1 MSTNVPHPSFLSTG
15 VVVPSESDIVAGLWK
30 DFQASFDGALNESLV
45 TPQGQLIMAL
55 AAILGANND
64 LFLQY
69 VNQIDPAFADG
80 RMQDA
85 IGRIYYLTRIAA
97 QPTSV
102 ICTCLGAAGTLIPAG
117 SLAQATDDTVY
128 QSVSPATIGS
138 GGTASVTFRAIT
150 GGPISCPAGSLNK
163 IYRVVPGWDSITN
176 PADGVVGR
184 DTESRTAFETR
195 RRASVAANARGILD
209 AVRGEV
215 LAVDGVIDA
224 YVTENATASA
234 ATIGGV
240 SIAARSIYVCA
251 YGGTDDDVAKAIW
264 LKKSPGCA
272 YTGSTTVTVTDD
284 DSGYALPYP
293 SYSVKFQRPT
303 AVPIYISVSLANNAQ
318 VPSDAAMRVRDA
330 IVAAFNGDD
339 GGSGARIG
347 STVFALRFA
356 TSLAALGSWVQLV
369 AITIGTSSSPT
380 GTDVPININ
389 QIPTL
394 DASHI
399 AVALV

>member
-1 MSTNVPHPSFLSTG
+1 VSTNVPHPSFLSTG

-195 RRASVAANARGILD
+195 RRASVAANARGTLD